1 MSVFNG
7 NIFEG
12 EFAHDLDSFYVKSV
26 KSVETGSNLSEDQV
40 EELLNYLVQHQGQST
55 AITIND
61 QMPMMLEAEEVQCL
75 IGELRFIKSHLD

>member
-26 KSVETGSNLSEDQV
+26 KNVETGSNLTEGQV
-40 EELLNYLVQHQGQST
+40 EELLNYLEDHQGQST

-61 QMPMMLEAEEVQCL
+61 QMPMMLDAEEVQCL

>member
-26 KSVETGSNLSEDQV
+26 KSVETGSNLTEGQV
-40 EELLNYLVQHQGQST
+40 EELLNYLEDHQGQST

-61 QMPMMLEAEEVQCL
+61 QVPMMLEAEEVQCL